1 MENKTL
7 PDSCVNKVKE
17 FQEIT
22 VKSDEINYYNW
33 GIPSNYDKIISLLE
47 GEKTPLEEY
56 LLKLKEFKRDIQKQ
70 INIVSRIFDH
80 YECNF
85 TLVNSKEKELNLIY
99 DSCKIAMKKIN
110 LLIEST
116 EKRIINKENNSKY
129 PLLLEVLDI
138 KTFLNDLSSSE
149 EKLSFLNFLEDEVTD
164 ISSHFTD
171 DEIDSVL
178 IRNELQDKYK
188 RRNYFGDFGFVEYRY
203 DYLKQHLSYY
213 VLPYIK
219 KEFMKY
225 NGNQNSSIS
234 LSGNI
239 DSLKNDDK
247 SDKIDSDNI
256 KFNPI
261 RLHWQSD
268 DTLIPYL
275 MEQLFQ
281 AGFINVNDN
290 DLRRKFI
297 EQSFYKRNGDIFTA
311 KEVSSVESNIK
322 SNRRN
327 KYKPKKANIVD
338 RVIDDIKSKRDELS
352 KKRTS
357 RTKKK

>member
-1 MENKTL
+1 MKNKTI

-33 GIPSNYDKIISLLE
+33 GIPSNYDKIISLLDS
-47 GEKTPLEEY
+47 EKSSYEDY
-56 LLKLKEFKRDIQKQ
+56 LLKLKEFQRDIQKQ
-70 INIVSRIFDH
+70 LNIVSRIFDH
-80 YECNF
+80 YECNYN
-85 TLVNSKEKELNLIY
+85 LVNNKEKELNLIY

-116 EKRIINKENNSKY
+116 EKRIINKDNYSKY

-171 DEIDSVL
+171 DEIDAVL
-178 IRNELQDKYK
+178 LRNELQDKYK

-225 NGNQNSSIS
+225 NGNQNSSNS
-234 LSGNI
+234 NTENVE
-239 DSLKNDDK
+239 SLKNDDK
-247 SDKIDSDNI
+247 SDKVVSDII
-256 KFNPI
+256 KLNPI

-268 DTLIPYL
+268 NILIPYL
-275 MEQLFQ
+275 LERLFEEN
-281 AGFINVNDN
+281 FINYSDYE
-290 DLRRKFI
+290 LRRDFI
-297 EQSFYKRNGDIFTA
+297 EQSFYKKSGGIFSA
-311 KEVSSVESNIK
+311 KEAGSAESNYK
-322 SNRRN
+322 LNTES
-327 KYKPKKANIVD
+327 KPKNSHKVD
-338 RVIDDIKSKRDELS
+338 RVIDDIKSKRDEL
-352 KKRTS
+352 
-357 RTKKK
+357 TKKKVSRSMKK